1 MKKILS
7 IALVALLAASA
18 FAGFTGSAN
27 VDFGFDT
34 ESQKW
39 GFVNGT
45 KTEVKVDLMT
55 GSVDKKA
62 EGDVYAGIAAE
73 FAIKWDSTKTN
84 KTDESTKAVLEVL
97 NPGFTSKI
105 SKAYIT
111 DGNWELSILCV
122 NAASNYAKSAIDFDE
137 KDKPYNYAIP
147 TVKDVPGVA
156 FSMAGYKASFGINGT
171 KDTDLETSVTF
182 ETPAYELAEGFTL
195 GAAANYA
202 YKMQA
207 KDTKANALGASVKA
221 AYENDTFSLA
231 VASDLGYDIKAEVFG
246 ADVAAKFSVTPVV
259 VDFYYATLAKAEND
273 PAGIKNLLSAQVT
286 TDLTAFDVPLKLTV
300 AGKNLINKQDLSAEV
315 VAPIDPVTIT
325 VNGGYVIQDEKWNV
339 GGSVAYTHDL
349 FTAKAG
355 VKVSGTAGQDDVKL
369 GANASI
375 SSSALVPGATLSLAW
390 KDSSDAIKM
399 DLLNKHY
406 GQVVASCKIEF

>member
-34 ESQKW
+34 ENPQKW
-39 GFVNGT
+39 GFKNGT

-55 GSVDKKA
+55 GSVDQKA

-73 FAIKWDSTKTN
+73 FSIKWDSTKAHA
-84 KTDESTKAVLEVL
+84 D
-97 NPGFTSKI
+97 NPVFASKI

-111 DGNWELSILCV
+111 DGNWELSILGV
-122 NAASNYAKSAIDFDE
+122 NAASNYAKSAIDFDV

-147 TVKDVPGVA
+147 TVKDVPGIA
-156 FSMAGYKASFGINGT
+156 FSMAGYKASFGIKGT

-195 GAAANYA
+195 GVAANYA
-202 YKMQA
+202 YKMEA
-207 KDTKANALGASVKA
+207 KATKSNAFGASVKT
-221 AYENDTFSLA
+221 AYENDTFSLS
-231 VASDLGYDIKAEVFG
+231 VASDLGYDIQAEKFG
-246 ADVAAKFSVTPVV
+246 ADVAAKLSVSPVV

-273 PAGIKNLLSAQVT
+273 PAGIKNLLSAQVA
-286 TDLTAFDVPLKLTV
+286 TDLTAFDVPLQLTV
-300 AGKNLINKQDLSAEV
+300 AGKDLINSQDLSAEV
-315 VAPIDPVTIT
+315 VVPFAPFTFKVF
-325 VNGGYVIQDEKWNV
+325 GGYVIQDKDWNV
-339 GGSVAYTHDL
+339 GGDVKYAHDL
-349 FTAKAG
+349 FTVAAG
-355 VKVSGTAGQDDVKL
+355 VVVEGNADTDAVRL

-390 KDSSDAIKM
+390 KDSPDPADASKTLDM

-406 GQVVASCKIEF
+406 GQVVASCKIGF